1 MSPRE
6 TDAALRRLERRS
18 LVACLVLA
26 ALALVVRR
34 GRPDVAAGIVGGGA
48 LAGMSYWG
56 IKMAVD
62 RLTAAIRP
70 GADGI
75 GRGRRQSVAL
85 GLTFFVF
92 RYALLGF
99 VAYVMI
105 ARLRLHPVG
114 LVVGATSV
122 VAAAAVEAIRITRT

>member
-1 MSPRE
+1 MIRRE
-6 TDAALRRLERRS
+6 ADPSLRRLERRTII
-18 LVACLVLA
+18 ACLVLA
-26 ALALVVRR
+26 AGALVARG
-34 GRPDVAAGIVGGGA
+34 GRPDVAAGVLGGGT

-62 RLTAAIRP
+62 RLT
-70 GADGI
+70 
-75 GRGRRQSVAL
+75 SAL
-85 GLTFFVF
+85 GSGEPTRRVRRRNVAVGVGFFVL

-114 LVVGATSV
+114 LVLGATSV
-122 VAAAAVEAIRITRT
+122 VAAAVAEATRTSRT